1 MPSNIKST
9 IDRQID
15 LTIEAIYASLFVG
28 PSPQSVSFRHV
39 INRVMILV
47 QAPITFALLRN
58 DGKRI
63 VEYYC
68 FNKHVR
74 HKKIIKQRIQ
84 EATIEVDCSS
94 NSSCLY
100 RIFETDFYLLV
111 LDAHSPYNFP
121 IIRKKGCG
129 DDVFLNKKIS
139 SIDIVEYKLRN
150 IFSIE
155 RYSNHP
161 GFLEL
166 IEKTMTRCKDG
177 EIISN
182 KKEKK
187 HVANKVIYKNFESS
201 LLINATHYDLTGFG
215 TFDRVFKKLNRNLI
229 ALFSS
234 GSKNLCGDQITNFL
248 FFSRD
253 YYDESGHSPYAR
265 HESIYDYRIRILVCS
280 DQRKEF
286 VQYLKALKDVL
297 IGYPDVIFN
306 DFVERIPR
314 HLQLM
319 ARQANSRFIKKLKDN
334 QFENILDIFG
344 NHFSVYARSMADP
357 VFDGVVFFRDP
368 FTLGGVDRCFTD
380 GENNKY
386 KSSNEMVDY
395 NSLAAGRRD
404 DVLRVVVCF
413 YFFIKMANL
422 WRYRES
428 QVEECP
434 WHIDEEKMKSLRIML
449 VPMELGGKVWG
460 VAGHITNGVNSD
472 EFVTSNNAHD
482 YAQGWLQNHHIFH
495 GITERFKKNL
505 RTYMGQLY
513 EKMLGDV
520 YAEAIQTAL
529 FARKNKLPLTLSDFA
544 GVANSKLLVLSSVF
558 PYDLVQLEVEE
569 VLEGEKTVPVGFR
582 DDTEKPK
589 SIRRVPVNSKVTSVV
604 CLEDNPYFKSA
615 PGLDLKN
622 KRFFVHETDVAVA
635 MADAMVRFGLHQ
647 AISQSSSKN

>member
-1 MPSNIKST
+1 MHADLKST

-28 PSPQSVSFRHV
+28 PSPKSVSFRHV

-47 QAPITFALLRN
+47 QAPITFALLRS

-63 VEYYC
+63 NEYYC

-74 HKKIIKQRIQ
+74 HERLIKERIQ
-84 EATIEVDCSS
+84 EAIIEVDCSS

-100 RIFETDFYLLV
+100 RLFETDFYLLV
-111 LDAHSPYNFP
+111 LDAHSPYDFP
-121 IIRKKGCG
+121 IIRRGMTEE
-129 DDVFLNKKIS
+129 DVFSQNLIY
-139 SIDIVEYKLRN
+139 SIDIVKYKLRN

-161 GFLEL
+161 GFLDL
-166 IEKTMTRCKDG
+166 IEKTMMRCNDG
-177 EIISN
+177 ETKLK

-187 HVANKVIYKNFESS
+187 HVGDPVVYKNFESS
-201 LLINATHYDLTGFG
+201 LLTNTTHYDLTGFG

-234 GSKNLCGDQITNFL
+234 ESKNLCGDQITNFL

-253 YYDESGHSPYAR
+253 YYDEFGVLPYVR
-265 HESIYDYRIRILVCS
+265 HGETYNYRIRILVCS

-297 IGYPDVIFN
+297 LDYPDVVFN
-306 DFVERIPR
+306 GFVERVPK
-314 HLQLM
+314 HLKLM
-319 ARQANSRFIKKLKDN
+319 AMQANARFIKKLKDN
-334 QFENILDIFG
+334 QFQDILNIFG
-344 NHFSVYARSMADP
+344 NHFSVHARSMADP

-380 GENNKY
+380 DENNKY
-386 KSSNEMVDY
+386 KLSNEIIDY
-395 NSLAAGRRD
+395 NSLAEGRRD
-404 DVLRVVVCF
+404 DALRVVICF
-413 YFFIKMANL
+413 YLFIKMANL
-422 WRYRES
+422 WRYSDSE
-428 QVEECP
+428 VERCP

-460 VAGHITNGVNSD
+460 VAGHITNGVSSD
-472 EFVTSNNAHD
+472 EFVTPNNVHD

-529 FARKNKLPLTLSDFA
+529 FARKNKVLLTYSDFA
-544 GVANSKLLVLSSVF
+544 GVANNKLLVLSSVF
-558 PYDLVQLEVEE
+558 PYDLVQLKVEE
-569 VLEGEKTVPVGFR
+569 VPNGEKTVPVGFR
-582 DDTEKPK
+582 DDREKPE

-647 AISQSSSKN
+647 AMTSSS